1 MSERGLKTS
10 TVTVV
15 TAKFEFL
22 RHDPNYFLS
31 GAIDNH
37 GRNPV
42 ILLWPGDKATINE
55 EAAWRL
61 TSPQNFRVQQPAG
74 KFSSWFFGIKM
85 ASSSFIIFQ
94 AARLSTRSIIHLC
107 WCNGRTFW
115 KKKPAGMSPMESY
128 SCTTM
133 PLLTWHLQ
141 PRSNWPTWASIVSIS
156 HPILRTWPC
165 PTTTCSLDWQN
176 NWMVAIFL
184 LTWRSFLSRRPGW
197 TEKILNFFWEACIS

>member
-1 MSERGLKTS
+1 MEWWHSGLPPPPPKKNSECKNPLEKFSPRFSVIKTS
-10 TVTVV
+10 
-15 TAKFEFL
+15 F
-22 RHDPNYFLS
+22 S
-31 GAIDNH
+31 
-37 GRNPV
+37 
-42 ILLWPGDKATINE
+42 LL
-55 EAAWRL
+55 
-61 TSPQNFRVQQPAG
+61 
-74 KFSSWFFGIKM
+74 
-85 ASSSFIIFQ
+85 IIFQ
-94 AARLSTRSIIHLC
+94 RARLSTQSITLLC
-107 WCNGRTFW
+107 WCNWRTFW